1 MARIRKLTPGVLK
14 RIIAEEKQKISREKS
29 NTRRK
34 RVNENAVDS
43 LTKLALQ
50 EIKVL
55 LEAKRIRRKRA
66 ALKKT
71 IAKRMK

>member
-14 RIIAEEKQKISREKS
+14 RIIAEEKQKISKQKS
-29 NTRRK
+29 VTKRK

-43 LTKLALQ
+43 LTRLTLQ

-66 ALKKT
+66 ALKKS

>member
-29 NTRRK
+29 NTRREK
-34 RVNENAVDS
+34 VNENAVDS